1 MAFDA
6 HLADRLRAAI
16 SRASPGEP
24 VDERKMFGGLA
35 LLLDGSMACGVIGD
49 ELMVR
54 VGHDATADALQ
65 RPHARP
71 MDFTGKPLRGFVY
84 VAGPGFTNDADL
96 DAWVALGLAGARN
109 HPKKPPPRR
118 STKPPSTPARQS
130 RAR

>member
-16 SRASPGEP
+16 SRARPGEL

-54 VGHDATADALQ
+54 VGHDATAAALQ

-84 VAGPGFTNDADL
+84 VASPGFTNDADL
-96 DAWVALGLAGARN
+96 DAWVALGLTGARN
-109 HPKKPPPRR
+109 HPKKPPR
-118 STKPPSTPARQS
+118 STKPPGPSTLR
-130 RAR
+130 

>member
-1 MAFDA
+1 MAFDT
-6 HLADRLRAAI
+6 HLADRLRTAI
-16 SRASPGEP
+16 LRARPDEP

-35 LLLDGSMACGVIGD
+35 LMLGGSMACGVIGD

-54 VGHDATADALQ
+54 VGHDATAAALQ

-84 VAGPGFTNDADL
+84 VAGPGFASDADL
-96 DAWVALGLAGARN
+96 DAWVALGLTGARN
-109 HPKKPPPRR
+109 HPKKPPPR
-118 STKPPSTPARQS
+118 STNTHGHSARQP